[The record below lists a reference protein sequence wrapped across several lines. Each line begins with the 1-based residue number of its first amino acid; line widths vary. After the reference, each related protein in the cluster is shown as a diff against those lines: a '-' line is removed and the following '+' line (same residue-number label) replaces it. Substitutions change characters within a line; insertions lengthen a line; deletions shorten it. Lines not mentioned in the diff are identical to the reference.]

1 MNISNY
7 KDDDFNA
14 VLELLNSSKEYD
26 SFSEALLKEKLYDDP
41 FWNPQNTFVAKIN
54 DNIVGFMQGVTRL
67 IRGTKYGYIKLMAV
81 DKDNRRKGIASQLFN
96 KIEINFKKEKIE
108 AFRIYDV
115 PLNYFMPGIDL
126 RYTAAICFAQKL
138 GFKHISDA
146 INMTVNLEESNWDTE
161 EQIKI
166 LSKDKIEVTRTTD
179 EDKIELFNF
188 ISDEWAL
195 WQNELEMAYK
205 SQPIA
210 IYIAKLKGEIK
221 AFSAYDGNNV
231 GTGWFGPMGTH
242 PDLRGKG
249 IGKALLYLCLTDIK
263 KQGLKKATIPWVAPI
278 SFYSNLAN
286 AKISRVF
293 WRFEKQL
300 SYE

>member
-1 MNISNY
+1 MEISTY
-7 KDDDFNA
+7 KDEDFNA

-26 SFSEALLKEKLYDDP
+26 SFSETLLREKLYDDP
-41 FWNPQNTFVAKIN
+41 FWNPQNTFIAKIN
-54 DNIVGFMQGVTRL
+54 NNIVGFMQGVTRL

-81 DKDNRRKGIASQLFN
+81 DSDFQRKGIATNIFN
-96 KIEINFKKEKIE
+96 KAKVIFEKEKIE
-108 AFRIYDV
+108 IIRIYDV
-115 PLNYFMPGIDL
+115 PLNYFMPGIDP

-138 GFKHISDA
+138 GFKHIGDA

-161 EQIKI
+161 EQIKT
-166 LSKDKIEVTRTTD
+166 LSKNNIEVTRATN

-210 IYIAKLKGEIK
+210 IHIAKLNGKIK
-221 AFSAYDGNNV
+221 AFSAYDGNNI

-242 PDLRGKG
+242 TDLRGKG
-249 IGKALLYLCLTDIK
+249 IGKVLLYLCLSDIK
-263 KQGLKKATIPWVAPI
+263 KQGLKQSTIPWVAPI